1 MAVNDTSGAPKGSG
15 SRESNDAAEM
25 RLGYRMMG
33 VAFQASSEV
42 AAGAGIGW
50 FIDWL
55 RGGTNS
61 LGLIIGGACGVILSM
76 YTLIRQGLKVS
87 NQLDAMEKRRRSGR

>member
-1 MAVNDTSGAPKGSG
+1 
-15 SRESNDAAEM
+15 M

-33 VAFQASSEV
+33 VAFQVTSEV

-50 FIDWL
+50 GIDWL
-55 RGGTNS
+55 RGGGS
-61 LGLIIGGACGVILSM
+61 AGLIIGGAVGVLVGM

-87 NQLDAMEKRRRSGR
+87 NELDAIDRRRRHGR